1 MAKKRAP
8 TASRTGKETALARRK
23 DIRRRLRK
31 LERRLADAARLER
44 KRLRKLERALWRRQ
58 RIEAAIA
65 EIRGGKASSKPA
77 KAAVVPAAAPTV
89 AVAQAAAPQAAAAQ
103 AAAPKPAAPQAA
115 APKTPAARASAP
127 RARATSGARRTPV
140 RRTTPPPADG
150 AGGSSGPAPSGSPEA

>member
-23 DIRRRLRK
+23 DLRRRLRK

-65 EIRGGKASSKPA
+65 EIRGGKASSKSA
-77 KAAVVPAAAPTV
+77 KRAEVPT
-89 AVAQAAAPQAAAAQ
+89 
-103 AAAPKPAAPQAA
+103 AAPKPAAAQAA
-115 APKTPAARASAP
+115 APKTPAARASAR

-140 RRTTPPPADG
+140 RRTTPPPSDG
-150 AGGSSGPAPSGSPEA
+150 VGGSSGPAPSGSSEA

>member
-23 DIRRRLRK
+23 DLRRRLRK

-65 EIRGGKASSKPA
+65 EIRGGKASSKSA
-77 KAAVVPAAAPTV
+77 KRAEVPAAAPTV
-89 AVAQAAAPQAAAAQ
+89 AVAQAAAAQ